1 MSLFRHLL
9 THYSSNRE
17 AYYRAQLVVYFA
29 LVEILISTS
38 YYLVHPHFEF
48 RVPRMVFSG
57 LSITVLVQIF
67 LLRLPI
73 PLTVIAHSLIATLW
87 ISFCL
92 GIATSGGIL
101 SLVLPWLAVMPVM
114 ANLLINQRA
123 ATIWAVISLSS
134 ILIFFLGGSPPGAIE
149 NSHWRSL
156 AANSGLVVIVFVF
169 TCLFHLTHA
178 SLLAKVNS
186 KNKKLETRKN
196 RLIAQHREIE
206 AQKYFIEKQN
216 QLLHSQNRSIE
227 KINQLL
233 QERVQE
239 IMTRNEILGKHW
251 QTLLTITKSYT
262 INFGQ
267 LKEAL
272 AYITQ
277 TVNKSLNIDRV
288 SIWRYHP
295 DAHKIVCLQIT
306 DVLHQNLKPEVDLTL
321 EEFPEYYKAL
331 MLEQVIPAVNA
342 QIHWQTR
349 ELKEKYLVPRNIVS
363 MMDSPYFI
371 SGKLGGVICCE
382 HRQQKNWANED
393 ILFVQALSDIVTL
406 SIMTQERRN
415 YEAALLEKQ
424 AEIIQVNQSL
434 EMRVL
439 QRTEELEKQNNR
451 LAEYAYINSHLLRAP
466 LSRLLGLVNLVRY
479 SEVAGAEREH
489 IIQQIQ
495 VAGRELDEVVAKINE
510 ALGFNRTLDRSI
522 FSDNKADQ

>member
-1 MSLFRHLL
+1 
-9 THYSSNRE
+9 
-17 AYYRAQLVVYFA
+17 
-29 LVEILISTS
+29 
-38 YYLVHPHFEF
+38 
-48 RVPRMVFSG
+48 
-57 LSITVLVQIF
+57 
-67 LLRLPI
+67 
-73 PLTVIAHSLIATLW
+73 
-87 ISFCL
+87 
-92 GIATSGGIL
+92 
-101 SLVLPWLAVMPVM
+101 
-114 ANLLINQRA
+114 
-123 ATIWAVISLSS
+123 
-134 ILIFFLGGSPPGAIE
+134 
-149 NSHWRSL
+149 
-156 AANSGLVVIVFVF
+156 
-169 TCLFHLTHA
+169 
-178 SLLAKVNS
+178 
-186 KNKKLETRKN
+186 
-196 RLIAQHREIE
+196 
-206 AQKYFIEKQN
+206 
-216 QLLHSQNRSIE
+216 
-227 KINQLL
+227 
-233 QERVQE
+233 
-239 IMTRNEILGKHW
+239 
-251 QTLLTITKSYT
+251 LLTITKSYT

-267 LKEAL
+267 LEEAL

-277 TVNKSLNIDRV
+277 TVSKSLNIDRV
-288 SIWRYHP
+288 SVWRYHP
-295 DAHKIVCLQIT
+295 DAHKIVCVQLT
-306 DVLHQNLKPEVDLTL
+306 DVVHPNLKPEVDLTL

-382 HRQQKNWANED
+382 HRQAKNWANED

-424 AEIIQVNQSL
+424 AEIIQINQSL

-510 ALGFNRTLDRSI
+510 ALGFKRTLDRSI
-522 FSDNKADQ
+522 FSDDKADQ